1 MHHDWTTLP
10 LGAGGRS
17 LIEASAGTGKT
28 WTIAVLYLRLLLEQ
42 GLSPRAIVVTTFTEA
57 AAQELRERLRRRL
70 LWAEAQAA
78 GFLRV
83 VRPDEESLGP
93 RLCGGDAQGEAETG
107 HFATLA
113 GAGDEVASVGLTA
126 DHARDEAP
134 ASDPALDWLHARWR
148 IAGTAARDLQALRL
162 ALAELEHAPVST
174 LHGLCRRILAEQPI
188 EAGADFRAAE
198 LVSTESLL
206 DELSADLWRRL
217 QQGSEDEPLYRL
229 QRMTG
234 KALSLAQL
242 RGLLKAALMAGIE
255 VEAPALPAE
264 DPAAASPAQPDAARA
279 AQLQAVVD
287 NAALFNKRAKL
298 HRALAALAQALDP
311 VRNTQGLPAWQCLS
325 ADEIEGLANARAL
338 TAVSKLGKTHA
349 GLLAA
354 TEFAATLCE
363 PVLARMQAA
372 PQAFLHALAAAG
384 RARMN
389 ALLQLRRQQSFDSL
403 LESVD
408 AALAREAQAA
418 GDSGRRP
425 LADTL
430 FAQWPVALVDEFQD
444 TDALQFGILDRL
456 CRDSAG
462 GERGRLVMIGD
473 PKQAIYR
480 FRGGDIHAYRR
491 AAEQVD
497 EHLNLAV
504 NQRSSTALVAGCNA
518 LFALAGEALST
529 DVDHDIR
536 YLPVQAAGRADAK
549 PYRIGGSAPEA
560 ALVLHFQTDIAG
572 GQEARRQAAL
582 RACASQIVELLNDP
596 AHTLDGRRVGPADIA
611 VLLPRAAD
619 IAHLRLLLEAR
630 GVPCVATSRD
640 SVLAGDTARELQ
652 VLLHGV
658 VHPGDA
664 GALRAAAATR
674 LWGARFAEIRRWQ
687 DEPEGLQQVALR
699 FRTLHAV
706 LIERGVAGLIEALL
720 EQIAERALSTRRGER
735 LLTDLRHL
743 GELLQEAS
751 EDLGGPEELLAWLQH
766 QREGAAVDEAAADER
781 QLRIESQQ
789 PRLRLLTLHA
799 SKGLEFP
806 IVFLPLM
813 WANGAGSDRAPWRRS
828 DGVSAKPRLSYADEA
843 KAQQQVDL
851 QDERFRLLYV
861 ALTRAVHACHVH
873 ALDPTRPKR
882 AGGKVAAH
890 EGVDAAP
897 LDVLMQRLFE
907 ARPELAAALKAGE
920 APALDPIGL
929 RPAWPASTRTRY
941 AEAEVAESPRRARE
955 LRPLPVRAPEAKHSF
970 TSLSR
975 AGRAQ
980 SETLLDAE
988 APAQDESL
996 VPAADESRYHA
1007 ATSPSSVRNPIGQ
1020 AGDSPDAANRHPREG
1035 GDPAKPRQG
1044 QDTLGPRLRGGDEG
1058 EGANVPGLE
1067 RAAVLRGGEGD
1078 AEAER
1083 ERRAREGG
1091 DQEFAQ
1097 SDEARFGSNSTP
1109 ADGPGEGDRTRH
1121 PKTGPLGNN
1130 DQLEAPHPELLAL
1143 AGLRGAGF
1151 GNALHSLL
1159 ELRAIGTPLVQQLE
1173 HVQATLAGAGLRTRD
1188 FEPLGLA
1195 RFSERLAQRLDAA
1208 LAAPLGLARAPDLA
1222 LGDVPAQDQRA
1233 ELGFDFALPEIAL
1246 ADLAA
1251 ACARHGEPELVP
1263 ASARRVAGLMS
1274 GKIDLVFRVDDGFHV
1289 LDYKGNWLGERV
1301 GDYLG
1306 ERLGAAMDHS
1316 QYRFQALLYTLAL
1329 DRYLQQ
1335 RLGDAYGREQQL
1347 GECVYLF
1354 LRAAGLASGAGIW
1367 RQRFAPGLIEDAQAA
1382 LAGAWHTA
1390 VAA

>member
-78 GFLRV
+78 AFVQV
-83 VRPDEESLGP
+83 VRRDEESLGL
-93 RLCGGDAQGEAETG
+93 RLRGGD
-107 HFATLA
+107 
-113 GAGDEVASVGLTA
+113 GDEAASPGLAAGGTQGV
-126 DHARDEAP
+126 EST
-134 ASDPALDWLHARWR
+134 SDPALDWLHVRWR
-148 IAGTAARDLQALRL
+148 TAGTAARDLQALRL

-264 DPAAASPAQPDAARA
+264 DPETARLAQPDAARA

-418 GDSGRRP
+418 GDDGRRP

-456 CRDSAG
+456 YRDAAG
-462 GERGRLVMIGD
+462 RERGRLVMIGD

-504 NQRSSTALVAGCNA
+504 NQRSSTLLVQGCNA
-518 LFALAGEALST
+518 LFALGGAALSA
-529 DVDHDIR
+529 DADHDIR

-560 ALVLHFQTDIAG
+560 ALVLHFQADIAG

-596 AHTLDGRRVGPADIA
+596 AHTLDGRRVVPADIA

-640 SVLAGDTARELQ
+640 SVLSGDTARELQ

-699 FRTLHAV
+699 FRALHAL

-766 QREGAAVDEAAADER
+766 QREGAAIDEAAADER

-813 WANGAGSDRAPWRRS
+813 WANGAGSDRAPWRRG
-828 DGVSAKPRLSYADEA
+828 DAHSARPRLSYADEA
-843 KAQQQVDL
+843 KAQQQADL

-861 ALTRAVHACHVH
+861 ALTRAVHVCHVY
-873 ALDPTRPKR
+873 ALDPGRPKR
-882 AGGKVAAH
+882 PGGKVAAH

-897 LDVLMQRLFE
+897 LDVLMQRMFE

-920 APALDPIGL
+920 VPALDTIGL

-941 AEAEVAESPRRARE
+941 AETEVAESPRRVRE
-955 LRPLPVRAPEAKHSF
+955 LRPLPARAPEAKHSF

-980 SETLLDAE
+980 NEALLDAE

-996 VPAADESRYHA
+996 PVEAARLESVH
-1007 ATSPSSVRNPIGQ
+1007 N
-1020 AGDSPDAANRHPREG
+1020 
-1035 GDPAKPRQG
+1035 
-1044 QDTLGPRLRGGDEG
+1044 
-1058 EGANVPGLE
+1058 
-1067 RAAVLRGGEGD
+1067 
-1078 AEAER
+1078 
-1083 ERRAREGG
+1083 
-1091 DQEFAQ
+1091 
-1097 SDEARFGSNSTP
+1097 
-1109 ADGPGEGDRTRH
+1109 
-1121 PKTGPLGNN
+1121 
-1130 DQLEAPHPELLAL
+1130 EAPHHDLLAL

-1159 ELRAIGTPLVQQLE
+1159 ELRVIGTPLTQQIE
-1173 HVQATLAGAGLRTRD
+1173 HVQATLAGAGLRARD

-1208 LAAPLGLARAPDLA
+1208 LAAPLGLQQAPRLA

-1251 ACARHGEPELVP
+1251 ACARHGEPDLVP
-1263 ASARRVAGLMS
+1263 HSSRRVAGLMS
-1274 GKIDLVFRVDDGFHV
+1274 GKIDLVFRAGGRFHV

-1301 GDYLG
+1301 ADYLG
-1306 ERLGAAMDHS
+1306 ERLTAAMDRS

-1354 LRAAGLASGAGIW
+1354 LRAAGLAPGAGVW

>member
-78 GFLRV
+78 AFVQV
-83 VRPDEESLGP
+83 VRRDEESLGP
-93 RLCGGDAQGEAETG
+93 RLREGDEQEAASPDSTAGDARDIA
-107 HFATLA
+107 AT
-113 GAGDEVASVGLTA
+113 
-126 DHARDEAP
+126 
-134 ASDPALDWLHARWR
+134 SDPALDWLHARWR
-148 IAGTAARDLQALRL
+148 TPGTAARDLQALRL

-174 LHGLCRRILAEQPI
+174 LHGLCRRILTEQPI

-206 DELSADLWRRL
+206 DELSADLWRRM

-234 KALSLAQL
+234 KPLSLAQL
-242 RGLLKAALMAGIE
+242 RGLLKSTLMAGIE
-255 VEAPALPAE
+255 VDAPPLPDEQA
-264 DPAAASPAQPDAARA
+264 DAATLAQPDAARA

-311 VRNTQGLPAWQCLS
+311 ARNTQGLPAWQCLG
-325 ADEIEGLANARAL
+325 ADEIEVLANARAL

-349 GLLAA
+349 ELLAA
-354 TEFAATLCE
+354 TEFAASLCE

-384 RARMN
+384 RARMD

-418 GDSGRRP
+418 GDDGRRP

-456 CRDSAG
+456 YRAADG
-462 GERGRLVMIGD
+462 RERGQLVMIGD

-504 NQRSSTALVAGCNA
+504 NQRSSTALVEGCNA
-518 LFALAGEALST
+518 LFALAGEALSS
-529 DVDHDIR
+529 DVEHDIR
-536 YLPVQAAGRADAK
+536 YLPVQAAGRADVK
-549 PYRIGGSAPEA
+549 PYRVDGSVPKA

-596 AHTLDGRRVGPADIA
+596 LQTIDGRRVGPTDIA

-619 IAHLRLLLEAR
+619 IARLRLLLEAR

-699 FRTLHAV
+699 FRALQAV
-706 LIERGVAGLIEALL
+706 LLERGVAGLIEALL

-813 WANGAGSDRAPWRRS
+813 WANGAGRDFAPWRRS
-828 DGVSAKPRLSYADEA
+828 DARSARPRLSYAEDA
-843 KAQQQVDL
+843 KAQQQLDL

-861 ALTRAVHACHVH
+861 ALTRAVHACHVY
-873 ALDPTRPKR
+873 ALDPLRPKR
-882 AGGKVAAH
+882 AGWNVQAH
-890 EGVDAAP
+890 QGVDAAP
-897 LDVLMQRLFE
+897 LDVLMQRVFE
-907 ARPELAAALKAGE
+907 ARPELAAALRAGE
-920 APALDPIGL
+920 VPALDPIGL
-929 RPAWPASTRTRY
+929 RAEWPAATRTRY
-941 AEAEVAESPRRARE
+941 EEAEVAESPRRARE
-955 LRPLPVRAPEAKHSF
+955 LQPLPACAPEAKHSF

-975 AGRAQ
+975 ASRAQ
-980 SETLLDAE
+980 SEALLDAE

-996 VPAADESRYHA
+996 PVEAASIESVH
-1007 ATSPSSVRNPIGQ
+1007 
-1020 AGDSPDAANRHPREG
+1020 D
-1035 GDPAKPRQG
+1035 
-1044 QDTLGPRLRGGDEG
+1044 
-1058 EGANVPGLE
+1058 
-1067 RAAVLRGGEGD
+1067 
-1078 AEAER
+1078 
-1083 ERRAREGG
+1083 
-1091 DQEFAQ
+1091 
-1097 SDEARFGSNSTP
+1097 
-1109 ADGPGEGDRTRH
+1109 
-1121 PKTGPLGNN
+1121 
-1130 DQLEAPHPELLAL
+1130 EAPHPELLAL

-1159 ELRAIGTPLVQQLE
+1159 ELRLIGTPLVQQLE
-1173 HVQATLAGAGLRTRD
+1173 HVQTTLAAAGLRSRD

-1195 RFSERLAQRLDAA
+1195 RFSERLALRLDAA
-1208 LAAPLGLARAPDLA
+1208 LVAPLGLERAPDLA
-1222 LGDVPAQDQRA
+1222 LGDVLARDQRA

-1251 ACARHGEPELVP
+1251 ACTRHGEPELVP
-1263 ASARRVAGLMS
+1263 ASSRRVAGLMS
-1274 GKIDLVFRVDDGFHV
+1274 GKIDLVFRVGDRFHV

-1301 GDYLG
+1301 SDYVG
-1306 ERLGAAMDHS
+1306 ERLTAAMDHS

-1335 RLGDAYGREQQL
+1335 RLGDAYTREEQL

-1354 LRAAGLASGAGIW
+1354 LRAAGLALGAGVW

-1382 LAGAWHTA
+1382 LAGAWRA
-1390 VAA
+1390 GVAA

>member
-70 LWAEAQAA
+70 LWAETRAA
-78 GFLRV
+78 GFVGATDRG
-83 VRPDEESLGP
+83 DSLGP
-93 RLCGGDAQGEAETG
+93 RLRGGD
-107 HFATLA
+107 
-113 GAGDEVASVGLTA
+113 GDEVASVGLTA
-126 DHARDEAP
+126 DQARDDAP

-148 IAGTAARDLQALRL
+148 TPSTAARDLQALRL

-206 DELSADLWRRL
+206 DEISADLWRRL

-229 QRMTG
+229 QLMTG
-234 KALSLAQL
+234 RPLSLAQL
-242 RGLLKAALMAGIE
+242 RGLLKSTLMAGIE
-255 VEAPALPAE
+255 VEAPALPIE
-264 DPAAASPAQPDAARA
+264 DTTATALAQPDAARA

-287 NAALFNKRAKL
+287 NPALFNKRAKL
-298 HRALAALAQALDP
+298 PRALAALAQALDP
-311 VRNTQGLPAWQCLS
+311 ARNTRGLPAWQCLS

-418 GDSGRRP
+418 GDDGRRP

-456 CRDSAG
+456 YRDAAG
-462 GERGRLVMIGD
+462 RERGRLVMIGD

-518 LFALAGEALST
+518 LFALGGAALSA

-549 PYRIGGSAPEA
+549 PYRIGDSAPGS
-560 ALVLHFQTDIAG
+560 ALVLHFQADSAG
-572 GQEARRQAAL
+572 GQDARRQASL

-596 AHTLDGRRVGPADIA
+596 AHSLDGRRIGPADLA

-640 SVLAGDTARELQ
+640 SVLSGDTARELQ

-674 LWGARFAEIRRWQ
+674 LWGARFAELRRWQ

-699 FRTLHAV
+699 FRALHAV

-766 QREGAAVDEAAADER
+766 QREGAAIDEAAADER

-813 WANGAGSDRAPWRRS
+813 WANGAGTDRAPWRRS
-828 DGVSAKPRLSYADEA
+828 DAHSARPRLSYADEA
-843 KAQQQVDL
+843 KAQQQADL

-861 ALTRAVHACHVH
+861 ALTRAVHACHVY
-873 ALDPTRPKR
+873 ALDPRRPKR
-882 AGGKVAAH
+882 AGWNIQAH
-890 EGVDAAP
+890 QGVDAAP
-897 LDVLMQRLFE
+897 LDVLIQRLFE
-907 ARPELAAALKAGE
+907 ARSELAAALKVGE
-920 APALDPIGL
+920 APALEPVGL
-929 RPAWPASTRTRY
+929 RAAWPAVTRTRY
-941 AEAEVAESPRRARE
+941 AAPEAAESPRRARE
-955 LRPLPVRAPEAKHSF
+955 LRPLPARAPEAKHSF

-988 APAQDESL
+988 APAQDEFLPVETAS
-996 VPAADESRYHA
+996 VES
-1007 ATSPSSVRNPIGQ
+1007 
-1020 AGDSPDAANRHPREG
+1020 
-1035 GDPAKPRQG
+1035 DP
-1044 QDTLGPRLRGGDEG
+1044 
-1058 EGANVPGLE
+1058 LE
-1067 RAAVLRGGEGD
+1067 R
-1078 AEAER
+1078 
-1083 ERRAREGG
+1083 
-1091 DQEFAQ
+1091 
-1097 SDEARFGSNSTP
+1097 
-1109 ADGPGEGDRTRH
+1109 
-1121 PKTGPLGNN
+1121 
-1130 DQLEAPHPELLAL
+1130 PHPELLAL

-1159 ELRAIGTPLVQQLE
+1159 ELRAIGVSLLQQRE
-1173 HVQATLAGAGLRTRD
+1173 HVQSTLAGAGLRTRD

-1208 LAAPLGLARAPDLA
+1208 LAAPLGLQQAPRLA

-1251 ACARHGEPELVP
+1251 ACARHGEPDLVP
-1263 ASARRVAGLMS
+1263 HSSRRVAGLMS
-1274 GKIDLVFRVDDGFHV
+1274 GKIDLVFRAGGRFHV

-1301 GDYLG
+1301 ADYTG
-1306 ERLGAAMDHS
+1306 ERLTAAMDHS
-1316 QYRFQALLYTLAL
+1316 QYRLQALLYTLAL
-1329 DRYLQQ
+1329 DRYLRQ

-1354 LRAAGLASGAGIW
+1354 LRAAGLAPGAGVW
-1367 RQRFAPGLIEDAQAA
+1367 RQRFAADLIEHAQAA
-1382 LAGAWHTA
+1382 LAGAWLTE

>member
-42 GLSPRAIVVTTFTEA
+42 GLTPRAIVVTTFTEA

-78 GFLRV
+78 AFVQV
-83 VRPDEESLGP
+83 VRRDEDSLGP
-93 RLCGGDAQGEAETG
+93 RLRGGDEQEAASPDST
-107 HFATLA
+107 
-113 GAGDEVASVGLTA
+113 AGD
-126 DHARDEAP
+126 ARDDAP
-134 ASDPALDWLHARWR
+134 ASDPALNWLQARWR
-148 IAGTAARDLQALRL
+148 TPGTAAHDLQALRL

-206 DELSADLWRRL
+206 DELSADLWRRM

-229 QRMTG
+229 QQMTG

-242 RGLLKAALMAGIE
+242 RGLLKSTLMAGIE
-255 VEAPALPAE
+255 VEAPALPDE
-264 DPAAASPAQPDAARA
+264 DSGTALLAQPDAARA
-279 AQLQAVVD
+279 SRLQAVVD

-311 VRNTQGLPAWQCLS
+311 ARNTQGLPAWQCLS

-349 GLLAA
+349 ELLAA
-354 TEFAATLCE
+354 TEFAASLCE

-372 PQAFLHALAAAG
+372 PQAFLHALSEAG
-384 RARMN
+384 RARMD
-389 ALLQLRRQQSFDSL
+389 ALLRLRRQQSFDSL

-408 AALAREAQAA
+408 AALAREAQVA
-418 GDSGRRP
+418 GSGGPRP

-456 CRDSAG
+456 YRDAAG
-462 GERGRLVMIGD
+462 RERGRLVMIGD

-518 LFALAGEALST
+518 LFALGGEALSA
-529 DVDHDIR
+529 DVEHDIR

-560 ALVLHFQTDIAG
+560 ALVLHFQADSAG
-572 GQEARRQAAL
+572 GQDARRQAAL
-582 RACASQIVELLNDP
+582 RACTSQIVELLNDP

-619 IAHLRLLLEAR
+619 IARLRLLLEAR

-699 FRTLHAV
+699 FRALHAL

-720 EQIAERALSTRRGER
+720 EQVAERALSTRRGER

-743 GELLQEAS
+743 GELLQDAS

-813 WANGAGSDRAPWRRS
+813 WANGAGTDRAPWRRS
-828 DGVSAKPRLSYADEA
+828 DAHSARPRLSYAEEA
-843 KAQQQVDL
+843 KAQQQADL

-861 ALTRAVHACHVH
+861 ALTRAVHACHVY
-873 ALDPTRPKR
+873 ALDPLRPKR
-882 AGGKVAAH
+882 AGWNLQAH
-890 EGVDAAP
+890 QGVDAAP
-897 LDVLMQRLFE
+897 LDVLMQRVFE

-929 RPAWPASTRTRY
+929 RAAWPASTRTHY
-941 AEAEVAESPRRARE
+941 AAAEAADSPQRARE
-955 LRPLPVRAPEAKHSF
+955 LRPLPARAPEAKHSF

-980 SETLLDAE
+980 SEALLDAE

-996 VPAADESRYHA
+996 VPAVDESPYHA
-1007 ATSPSSVRNPIGQ
+1007 ATSLSSVRIPLES
-1020 AGDSPDAANRHPREG
+1020 AGDSPDTSNRHPREG
-1035 GDPAKPRQG
+1035 GDPEFLRSDQKR
-1044 QDTLGPRLRGGDEG
+1044 LGGY
-1058 EGANVPGLE
+1058 
-1067 RAAVLRGGEGD
+1067 
-1078 AEAER
+1078 
-1083 ERRAREGG
+1083 
-1091 DQEFAQ
+1091 
-1097 SDEARFGSNSTP
+1097 STP
-1109 ADGPGEGDRTRH
+1109 ADGPSESDDTLH
-1121 PKTGPLGNN
+1121 PKTSPRGAN
-1130 DQLEAPHPELLAL
+1130 DQSEAPHPELLAL

-1208 LAAPLGLARAPDLA
+1208 LSAALGLERAPHLA
-1222 LGDVPAQDQRA
+1222 LGEVPARDQRA

-1251 ACARHGEPELVP
+1251 ACARHGEPDLVP
-1263 ASARRVAGLMS
+1263 ASSRRVAGLMS
-1274 GKIDLVFRVDDGFHV
+1274 GKIDLVFRVGERFHV

-1301 GDYLG
+1301 ADYVG
-1306 ERLGAAMDHS
+1306 ERLTAAMDHS

-1329 DRYLQQ
+1329 DRYLRQ
-1335 RLGDAYGREQQL
+1335 RLGDAYAREQQL

-1354 LRAAGLASGAGIW
+1354 LRAAGLAPGAGVW
-1367 RQRFAPGLIEDAQAA
+1367 RQRFSSGLIEDAQAA

>member
-78 GFLRV
+78 GFVQQIDRGG
-83 VRPDEESLGP
+83 ESLGP
-93 RLCGGDAQGEAETG
+93 RLRGDDEQGDAETG

-113 GAGDEVASVGLTA
+113 GAGDEVASAGLTA
-126 DHARDEAP
+126 GDVRDLALAP

-148 IAGTAARDLQALRL
+148 IADTAARDLQALRL

-206 DELSADLWRRL
+206 DELSADLWRRM
-217 QQGSEDEPLYRL
+217 QQGSDDEPLYRL
-229 QRMTG
+229 QQLTG

-242 RGLLKAALMAGIE
+242 RGLLKSTLMTGIE
-255 VEAPALPAE
+255 VEAPALPIE
-264 DPAAASPAQPDAARA
+264 DTTAAALAQPDAARA
-279 AQLQAVVD
+279 ARLQAVVD

-298 HRALAALAQALDP
+298 HRALASFAQALDP
-311 VRNTQGLPAWQCLS
+311 ARNTQGLPAWQCLS
-325 ADEIEGLANARAL
+325 ADEIDVLANARAL
-338 TAVSKLGKTHA
+338 TAVSKLGKTDA
-349 GLLAA
+349 ELLAA
-354 TEFAATLCE
+354 TEFAASLCE

-384 RARMN
+384 RARMD
-389 ALLQLRRQQSFDSL
+389 ALLRLCRQQSFDSL

-418 GDSGRRP
+418 GGDGPRP

-456 CRDSAG
+456 YRDGAG
-462 GERGRLVMIGD
+462 AERGRLVMIGD

-518 LFALAGEALST
+518 LFALGGEALSG
-529 DVDHDIR
+529 DDEHDIR

-549 PYRIGGSAPEA
+549 PYRVAGAAPEA
-560 ALVLHFQTDIAG
+560 ALVLHFQADVVG
-572 GQEARRQAAL
+572 GQDARRQAAL

-596 AHTLDGRRVGPADIA
+596 AQTLDGRRVGPADIA

-619 IAHLRLLLEAR
+619 IARLRLLLESR
-630 GVPCVATSRD
+630 GVPCVTTSRD

-699 FRTLHAV
+699 FRALHAV
-706 LIERGVAGLIEALL
+706 LLERGVAGLIEALL
-720 EQIAERALSTRRGER
+720 DEIAERALSTRRGER

-743 GELLQEAS
+743 GELLQDAS

-813 WANGAGSDRAPWRRS
+813 WANGAGTDRAPWRRS
-828 DGVSAKPRLSYADEA
+828 DVHSARPRLSYADEA
-843 KAQQQVDL
+843 KAQQQTDL

-861 ALTRAVHACHVH
+861 ALTRAVHACHVY
-873 ALDPTRPKR
+873 ALDPGRPKR
-882 AGGKVAAH
+882 AGWNIQAH
-890 EGVDAAP
+890 QGVDAAP
-897 LDVLMQRLFE
+897 IDVLMQRMFE
-907 ARPELAAALKAGE
+907 ARPELAASLKSGE
-920 APALDPIGL
+920 APALEALSL
-929 RPAWPASTRTRY
+929 RAGWPASTRMRY
-941 AEAEVAESPRRARE
+941 VEADRSDTPRRARA
-955 LRPLPVRAPEAKHSF
+955 LRPLPSRAPEAKHSF

-980 SETLLDAE
+980 NEALLDAE

-996 VPAADESRYHA
+996 VPAADESLYRA
-1007 ATSPSSVRNPIGQ
+1007 ATSPSSVRSPFGH
-1020 AGDSPDAANRHPREG
+1020 AGESADTANRHPREG
-1035 GDPAKPRQG
+1035 GDPAKPGLG
-1044 QDTLGPRLRGGDEG
+1044 QDALGPRLRGGDAAQDTG
-1058 EGANVPGLE
+1058 TGLPPE
-1067 RAAVLRGGEGD
+1067 
-1078 AEAER
+1078 
-1083 ERRAREGG
+1083 
-1091 DQEFAQ
+1091 QNH
-1097 SDEARFGSNSTP
+1097 S
-1109 ADGPGEGDRTRH
+1109 
-1121 PKTGPLGNN
+1121 
-1130 DQLEAPHPELLAL
+1130 EAPHPELLAL

-1173 HVQATLAGAGLRTRD
+1173 HVQATLAAAGLRARD

-1195 RFSERLAQRLDAA
+1195 RFSERLALRLDAA
-1208 LAAPLGLARAPDLA
+1208 LAAPLGLERSPHLA
-1222 LGDVPAQDQRA
+1222 LGDVSARDQRA

-1274 GKIDLVFRVDDGFHV
+1274 GKIDLVFRVGDRFHV

-1301 GDYLG
+1301 SDYSDA
-1306 ERLGAAMDHS
+1306 RLAEAMDHS

-1329 DRYLQQ
+1329 DRYLRQ
-1335 RLGDAYGREQQL
+1335 RLGDAYAREQQL

-1354 LRAAGLASGAGIW
+1354 LRAAGLAPGAGVW
-1367 RQRFAPGLIEDAQAA
+1367 RQRFASELIEGAQAA
-1382 LAGAWHTA
+1382 LTGAWRA
-1390 VAA
+1390 EVAA

>member
-70 LWAEAQAA
+70 LWAEAQASSV
-78 GFLRV
+78 L
-83 VRPDEESLGP
+83 
-93 RLCGGDAQGEAETG
+93 DASSNAAAAVD
-107 HFATLA
+107 ATA
-113 GAGDEVASVGLTA
+113 Q
-126 DHARDEAP
+126 
-134 ASDPALDWLHARWR
+134 DPALDWLHARWR
-148 IAGTAARDLQALRL
+148 TPGAAARDLQSLRL

-217 QQGSEDEPLYRL
+217 QQGSEDEPLYQL

-242 RGLLKAALMAGIE
+242 RGLLKSTLMAGIE
-255 VEAPALPAE
+255 VDAPALPVE
-264 DPAAASPAQPDAARA
+264 DRAAAALAQPDAARA
-279 AQLQAVVD
+279 ARLQAVVD

-298 HRALAALAQALDP
+298 HRALASLAQALDP
-311 VRNTQGLPAWQCLS
+311 ARNTQGLPAWQCLG

-349 GLLAA
+349 ELLAA
-354 TEFAATLCE
+354 TEFAASLCG

-372 PQAFLHALAAAG
+372 PQAFLHALAAAA
-384 RARMN
+384 RARIN

-408 AALAREAQAA
+408 VALAREAQAA
-418 GDSGRRP
+418 GDAGPRP

-456 CRDSAG
+456 YRDAAG
-462 GERGRLVMIGD
+462 RERGRLVMIGD

-504 NQRSSTALVAGCNA
+504 NQRSSMALVAGCNA
-518 LFALAGEALST
+518 LFALAGEALSA

-549 PYRIGGSAPEA
+549 PYRIGGTAPQA
-560 ALVLHFQTDIAG
+560 ALVLHFQADVAG
-572 GQEARRQAAL
+572 GQDARRQAAL

-596 AHTLDGRRVGPADIA
+596 EQTLDGRRIGPADLA
-611 VLLPRAAD
+611 VLLPRSAD

-687 DEPEGLQQVALR
+687 DEPEGLQRVALR
-699 FRTLHAV
+699 FRALHAL

-720 EQIAERALSTRRGER
+720 EQIAERALSTRRGDR

-743 GELLQEAS
+743 GELLQAAS

-813 WANGAGSDRAPWRRS
+813 WANGAGTDRAPWRRS
-828 DGVSAKPRLSYADEA
+828 DAHSARPRLSYADEA
-843 KAQQQVDL
+843 KTQQQADL

-861 ALTRAVHACHVH
+861 ALTRAVHACHVY
-873 ALDPTRPKR
+873 ALDPTRRRR
-882 AGGKVAAH
+882 ADWKILAH

-897 LDVLMQRLFE
+897 LDVLLQRLFE
-907 ARPELAAALKAGE
+907 ARPELLAALKSGDT
-920 APALDPIGL
+920 PALEHIDL
-929 RPAWPASTRTRY
+929 RAQWPASTRTRY
-941 AEAEVAESPRRARE
+941 AEATAAEPPRRARE
-955 LRPLPVRAPEAKHSF
+955 VRPLPARAPEAKHSF

-980 SETLLDAE
+980 SEAVLDAE
-988 APAQDESL
+988 APAQDEL
-996 VPAADESRYHA
+996 
-1007 ATSPSSVRNPIGQ
+1007 
-1020 AGDSPDAANRHPREG
+1020 
-1035 GDPAKPRQG
+1035 
-1044 QDTLGPRLRGGDEG
+1044 LL
-1058 EGANVPGLE
+1058 
-1067 RAAVLRGGEGD
+1067 
-1078 AEAER
+1078 AEAASAESVHN
-1083 ERRAREGG
+1083 E
-1091 DQEFAQ
+1091 
-1097 SDEARFGSNSTP
+1097 P
-1109 ADGPGEGDRTRH
+1109 
-1121 PKTGPLGNN
+1121 
-1130 DQLEAPHPELLAL
+1130 PHPELLAL

-1159 ELRAIGTPLVQQLE
+1159 ELRAIGVPLLQQRE
-1173 HVQATLAGAGLRTRD
+1173 HVQSTLAAAGLRTRD
-1188 FEPLGLA
+1188 FEPLGLPA
-1195 RFSERLAQRLDAA
+1195 FSERLAQRLDAA
-1208 LAAPLGLARAPDLA
+1208 LAAPLGLQHAPRLA

-1246 ADLAA
+1246 ADLGA
-1251 ACARHGEPELVP
+1251 ACARHGEPDLVP
-1263 ASARRVAGLMS
+1263 ASSRRVAGLMS
-1274 GKIDLVFRVDDGFHV
+1274 GKIDLVFRAGGRFHV
-1289 LDYKGNWLGERV
+1289 LDYKGNWLGERLA
-1301 GDYLG
+1301 DYAG
-1306 ERLGAAMDHS
+1306 ERLTAAMDHS

-1329 DRYLQQ
+1329 DRYLRQ
-1335 RLGDAYGREQQL
+1335 RLADAYVREQQL
-1347 GECVYLF
+1347 GECVYVF
-1354 LRAAGLASGAGIW
+1354 LRAAGLAPGAGVW
-1367 RQRFAPGLIEDAQAA
+1367 RQRFAADLIEHAQAA
-1382 LAGAWHTA
+1382 LAGALHTE

>member
-70 LWAEAQAA
+70 LWAETRAA
-78 GFLRV
+78 AFVSAIDRG
-83 VRPDEESLGP
+83 ESLGP
-93 RLCGGDAQGEAETG
+93 RLRGGD
-107 HFATLA
+107 
-113 GAGDEVASVGLTA
+113 GDEAASPGFAAGGTQGVEST
-126 DHARDEAP
+126 
-134 ASDPALDWLHARWR
+134 SDPALDWLQARWR
-148 IAGTAARDLQALRL
+148 TPGTAARDLQALRL

-234 KALSLAQL
+234 KPLSLAQL
-242 RGLLKAALMAGIE
+242 RGLLKSTLMAGIE
-255 VEAPALPAE
+255 VEAPTLPAE
-264 DPAAASPAQPDAARA
+264 DSETARRAQPDAARA
-279 AQLQAVVD
+279 ARLQAVVD

-298 HRALAALAQALDP
+298 PRALAALAQALDP
-311 VRNTQGLPAWQCLS
+311 ARNTQGLPAWQCLG
-325 ADEIEGLANARAL
+325 ADDIEVLANARAL
-338 TAVSKLGKTHA
+338 TGVSKPGKTHA

-354 TEFAATLCE
+354 TEFAAALCE
-363 PVLARMQAA
+363 AVLARMQAA

-384 RARMN
+384 RARMD
-389 ALLQLRRQQSFDSL
+389 ALLSLRRQQSFDSL

-418 GDSGRRP
+418 GDGGRRP

-456 CRDSAG
+456 YRDAAG
-462 GERGRLVMIGD
+462 RERGRLVMIGD

-504 NQRSSTALVAGCNA
+504 NQRSSRALVAGCNA
-518 LFALAGEALST
+518 LFALGGEALST
-529 DVDHDIR
+529 DADHDIR
-536 YLPVQAAGRADAK
+536 YLPVQAAGRADDK
-549 PYRIGGSAPEA
+549 PYRVGGSAPEA
-560 ALVLHFQTDIAG
+560 ALVLHFQADSAG
-572 GQEARRQAAL
+572 GQEARRQTAL

-596 AHTLDGRRVGPADIA
+596 AHTLDGRRLGPADIA

-619 IAHLRLLLEAR
+619 IARLRLLLEAR

-699 FRTLHAV
+699 FRALHAV
-706 LIERGVAGLIEALL
+706 LIERGVAGVIEALL
-720 EQIAERALSTRRGER
+720 DQIAERAMSTRRGER

-828 DGVSAKPRLSYADEA
+828 DAHSARPRLSYAEEA
-843 KAQQQVDL
+843 KAQQQADL

-861 ALTRAVHACHVH
+861 ALTRAVHACHVY

-882 AGGKVAAH
+882 AGWNLQAH
-890 EGVDAAP
+890 QGVDAAP
-897 LDVLMQRLFE
+897 LDVLMQRAFE
-907 ARPELAAALKAGE
+907 ARPELAAALQAGE
-920 APALDPIGL
+920 APALHPIGL
-929 RPAWPASTRTRY
+929 RAAWPAATRTRF
-941 AEAEVAESPRRARE
+941 AEADRSDTPRRARE
-955 LRPLPVRAPEAKHSF
+955 LRPLPARAPEAKHSF

-980 SETLLDAE
+980 SEALLDAE

-996 VPAADESRYHA
+996 PVEAARLESVH
-1007 ATSPSSVRNPIGQ
+1007 
-1020 AGDSPDAANRHPREG
+1020 D
-1035 GDPAKPRQG
+1035 
-1044 QDTLGPRLRGGDEG
+1044 
-1058 EGANVPGLE
+1058 
-1067 RAAVLRGGEGD
+1067 
-1078 AEAER
+1078 
-1083 ERRAREGG
+1083 
-1091 DQEFAQ
+1091 
-1097 SDEARFGSNSTP
+1097 
-1109 ADGPGEGDRTRH
+1109 
-1121 PKTGPLGNN
+1121 
-1130 DQLEAPHPELLAL
+1130 EAPHPDLLAL

-1159 ELRAIGTPLVQQLE
+1159 ELRVIGTPLVQQLE

-1208 LAAPLGLARAPDLA
+1208 LAAPLGLEHAPGLTLA
-1222 LGDVPAQDQRA
+1222 EVPARDQRA

-1263 ASARRVAGLMS
+1263 ASSRRIAGLMN
-1274 GKIDLVFRVDDGFHV
+1274 GKIDLVFRLGERFHV

-1306 ERLGAAMDHS
+1306 ERLSAAMDHS
-1316 QYRFQALLYTLAL
+1316 HYRFQALLYTLAL

-1354 LRAAGLASGAGIW
+1354 LRAAGLAPGAGVW